1 MMYIKIELE
10 EKMTRKIHVL
20 SFKIESLEQGNDLV
34 KFYKR
39 NTRGVKLK
47 RATVT
52 KTFETV
58 KPNTSVSE

>member
-10 EKMTRKIHVL
+10 EKKTGKIHVL

-34 KFYKR
+34 EFYKR
-39 NTRGVKLK
+39 NIRGAKLK

-52 KTFETV
+52 DVFDNI
-58 KPNTSVSE
+58 P